1 MKVSLSLLA
10 LCCTA
15 TLTAQVGV
23 NNADPQQALDVGG
36 KVKIA
41 DDGETPTAGTLRYN
55 AADGQFE
62 GHDGRG
68 WSNLSAS
75 ATGPLPTGPIPV
87 AGIGFASSSNAKDNA
102 RLYYPDSRL
111 SFTQVPAGKFLVVT
125 ALNIAPNA
133 LTVSSANKYFV
144 TVGASDTPTGLLYT
158 STGLKLTGD
167 LGATRL
173 LQSGLAPLLVI
184 RGGQY
189 LTVVQDD
196 LQNNTERGIDI
207 EFRGFLVDDLTY

>member
-87 AGIGFASSSNAKDNA
+87 AGSGFAGSSNAKDNA